1 MTWLGVVALM
11 MGSALVG
18 FIFGVWLTVAR
29 RDDNG

>member
-11 MGSALVG
+11 MASCLLG

-29 RDDNG
+29 EDDE